1 MLKRKKRFNTMN
13 IRPLQIKIH
22 SLSMIFM
29 LIKKKLLF
37 IVFLLAI
44 FNYKLIFSCLF
55 SFNLLINKCLDKIN
69 IDHQM
74 LYFSA
79 ILAINIFVIVN
90 VSLSYKSRKKILKE
104 KELL

>member
-1 MLKRKKRFNTMN
+1 MLKKEKLFNQMN
-13 IRPLQIKIH
+13 IRSLQIKMH
-22 SLSMIFM
+22 YLSLIFM
-29 LIKKKLLF
+29 LIKKKILF

-44 FNYKLIFSCLF
+44 FNYKLIFSYLF
-55 SFNLLINKCLDKIN
+55 SFNLFVNKCLDKIN
-69 IDHQM
+69 MDHQM

-90 VSLSYKSRKKILKE
+90 VSLSYKLRKNKLNE